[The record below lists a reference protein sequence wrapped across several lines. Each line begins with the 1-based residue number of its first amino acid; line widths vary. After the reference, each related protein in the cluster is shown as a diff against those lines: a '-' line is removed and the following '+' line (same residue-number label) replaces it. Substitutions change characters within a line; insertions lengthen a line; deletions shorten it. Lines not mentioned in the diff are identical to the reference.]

1 MKEVLRSFLFVKRK
15 FYSYPYTKRNLDN
28 DLNKIANAGYF
39 DLQNDLRC
47 KVINNN
53 QFDLWEKWNFGVG
66 TRSFFE
72 IANANAYF
80 SGTVI
85 KRADDTIIE
94 GLSFPNP
101 FGVIVT
107 YLTILSFLITLFFIN
122 YSDTSFDGWKLPAV
136 LLMIAFL
143 SITTSLFFR
152 KRIENK
158 VIKTLDLT
166 ALI

>member
-1 MKEVLRSFLFVKRK
+1 MKKTLRSLLFVKRR
-15 FYSYPYTKRNLDN
+15 FYSYPYTRTNLEN
-28 DLNKIANAGYF
+28 DLNKIADADYF
-39 DLQNDLRC
+39 NFQNDLRC
-47 KVINNN
+47 KVVNNN
-53 QFDLWEKWNFGVG
+53 QFDIWEKWNFGVG

-72 IANANAYF
+72 MGNANAYF

-85 KRADDTIIE
+85 KRTDDIIIE

-107 YLTILSFLITLFFIN
+107 YLTIPPLLITLFFID

-136 LLMIAFL
+136 LLMIAFVF
-143 SITTSLFFR
+143 IATSLFFR

-158 VIKTLDLT
+158 VINKLNLGPLT
-166 ALI
+166 